1 MFDLHRHL
9 TSSSP
14 LDGCFYATSRKIE
27 WKTVIQ
33 APFGALG
40 LLPSEP
46 LRDAREM
53 HALLVAHPHLQIG
66 EVGLDRR
73 FPDPDG
79 QEAFL
84 RELLTIAVELD
95 RSVTLHCVRREGRLL
110 EILKSMSPLPRL
122 LWHSFGGSYE
132 LACEAARLDIILSYG
147 PRLKNAK
154 LSGEGKRI
162 TRFPFG
168 LESDYEKPTEDGY
181 EETWKAHQMWFA
193 DVTGWSLDQLVR
205 NNDEK
210 RTILTH

>member
-14 LDGCFYATSRKIE
+14 LDDCFYATSRKEE
-27 WKTVIQ
+27 WKAVIR
-33 APFGALG
+33 APYGAVG

-46 LRDAREM
+46 LRDVQEIY
-53 HALLVAHPHLQIG
+53 ALLAAHPHLQIG
-66 EVGLDRR
+66 EAGLDRR
-73 FPDPDG
+73 FPYPDK

-95 RSVTLHCVRREGRLL
+95 RSVTLHCVRREDRLL
-110 EILKSMSPLPRL
+110 AILRSMDKLPRL
-122 LWHSFGGSYE
+122 LWHSFSGSYE
-132 LACEAARLDIILSYG
+132 LACESARLGIVLSYG

-154 LSGEGKRI
+154 LSGEGKRV

-168 LESDYEKPTEDGY
+168 LESDHEKPTEDRY
-181 EETWKAHQMWFA
+181 EEAWQAHQRWFA
-193 DVTGWSLDQLVR
+193 DLTGWSLDQLVR

-210 RTILTH
+210 RTILAH